1 MVQARRPFGEYSPQ
15 RNKFNLGFNDYYP
28 TWGTYDQW
36 RARLPQYEEYRQSS
50 RIPLKSSTNI
60 FTDIVLPKLA
70 AAAITHGARVGL
82 KGGKLGKA
90 PNPNST
96 ELGEAEV
103 VENFVKSIID
113 KMGTNKTRYGESPI
127 PSNAE
132 VFKTAEEQHNK
143 RVTAAREAEAKRL
156 EEERIKKM
164 LEDENAE
171 KQKGEKFKPRPH
183 APVRDSD
190 INRRPGLVEPLPYV
204 PPKPTKPTKPPKPPP
219 TRPDY
224 PPGNFT
230 GERAK
235 KPPKQPTG
243 GRGGASSGERDIPP
257 AYQDPSPPLEE
268 PPGHRPGGEG
278 HYNLPT
284 PTEPSGNKPQHDKA
298 NTLSSWDKRAKS
310 TRAKAMNTLLWRRR
324 RGGG

>member
-235 KPPKQPTG
+235 KPPKHPSNNIG
-243 GRGGASSGERDIPP
+243 GRPQNRTKTVSKPISSTKN
-257 AYQDPSPPLEE
+257 SH
-268 PPGHRPGGEG
+268 HRE
-278 HYNLPT
+278 Y
-284 PTEPSGNKPQHDKA
+284 
-298 NTLSSWDKRAKS
+298 
-310 TRAKAMNTLLWRRR
+310 
-324 RGGG
+324 